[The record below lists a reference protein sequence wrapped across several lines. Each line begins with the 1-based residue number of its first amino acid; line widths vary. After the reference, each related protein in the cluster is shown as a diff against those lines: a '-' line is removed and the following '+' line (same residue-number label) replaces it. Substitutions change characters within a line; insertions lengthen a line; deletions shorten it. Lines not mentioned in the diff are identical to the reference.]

1 MFTIIYEHKILTGLI
16 SFFLLSSMICQII
29 SGIIYQKMISESEN
43 MSATEN
49 RFLKQCKQKYANY
62 YKLNGKMVNT
72 GVFVDKFLQK
82 IRVLGIRLNRLNY
95 IAGQIMMLSV
105 LTTGVS
111 ICLSLAEGITLF
123 QIIPYYLISILGLYL
138 YFSVSGIVDV
148 SEKRKALKINLIDYL
163 ENHYAPRLE
172 TERENALE
180 EGIKKREKYA
190 KELLFDKEPQTE
202 NVTIPEEKP
211 KAAAER
217 ISNNHQDELENLLE
231 EFFA

>member
-82 IRVLGIRLNRLNY
+82 IRVLGIRLN
-95 IAGQIMMLSV
+95 QIGRAS
-105 LTTGVS
+105 
-111 ICLSLAEGITLF
+111 C
-123 QIIPYYLISILGLYL
+123 
-138 YFSVSGIVDV
+138 
-148 SEKRKALKINLIDYL
+148 R
-163 ENHYAPRLE
+163 
-172 TERENALE
+172 ER
-180 EGIKKREKYA
+180 
-190 KELLFDKEPQTE
+190 
-202 NVTIPEEKP
+202 V
-211 KAAAER
+211 
-217 ISNNHQDELENLLE
+217 
-231 EFFA
+231 